1 MVKRNWSGG
10 RGCSRSDD
18 NVCSSVTETSD
29 NKEFSSEHLRFL
41 SKKDPNCVIIG
52 HININSIRNKF
63 YYLIAITKGCVDVL
77 MISETKLDASF
88 PSMQFN
94 IDRYSISRSDRNA
107 KGGGMCGKVFHV
119 S

>member
-77 MISETKLDASF
+77 MISETKLESHSLPCNSTLTDTVFLGQIEMLKEVVCAG
-88 PSMQFN
+88 
-94 IDRYSISRSDRNA
+94 RYS
-107 KGGGMCGKVFHV
+107 M
-119 S
+119 